1 MRRRCLGLLA
11 LLVVAAC
18 APAMR
23 ELRRLDAAHGVD
35 FERAFDGARGHE
47 RFVVA
52 LSPT

>member
-1 MRRRCLGLLA
+1 MRRHRLLFFA
-11 LLVVAAC
+11 LFVAAAC

-23 ELRRLDAAHGVD
+23 ELRPLDAAHGVD
-35 FERAFDGARGHE
+35 FERAFDGARAHE